1 MITINTFLLIFLF
14 VLMACFSMELWLEWI
29 NAGYM
34 QKSAGRIPVALQ
46 DMVDEAKLRKM
57 VDYNLD
63 HTKAAIFYGI
73 TGKIV
78 FLFIILSGILP
89 WLANRIEN
97 MNFIAAG
104 LIFFAF
110 PALIESIIHLP
121 FDYYQ
126 IFVIEERYGFNMRD
140 LKIWISDFMKSLA
153 IGTIVGG
160 CLLCLVFLVIQ
171 KSGNRWWFWSWLVFL
186 GFQFVMIIL
195 YPKIIAPLFNKFT
208 PIENQA
214 LAEKIKELAIR
225 EGLKV
230 EGIFQMDAG
239 KRSRHT
245 NAYFSGF
252 GKTKRIVLFDTL
264 LASHTDDEMIAVLAH
279 EIGHLKKRHIPK
291 QFIGIGLISFVLLFI
306 VAHMLDWVVM
316 YESFGFHSTPAY
328 IGLFLISILWS
339 PFGVII
345 TPFFLMI
352 SRKFEKEADQYAY
365 ALLKTSA
372 PLIKALKKMV
382 VDNLSNLNPH
392 PLYVLFHYSHPAIP
406 DRIAYLERL
415 ERNIK
420 KED

>member
-1 MITINTFLLIFLF
+1 MITINTFLSVFLF
-14 VLMACFSMELWLEWI
+14 VLMAGFSMELWLEWI

-34 QKSAGRIPVALQ
+34 KNSAGRIPVMLQ

-57 VDYNLD
+57 VAYNLD
-63 HTKAAIFYGI
+63 HTEAGIFYGI

-97 MNFIAAG
+97 MNFIPAG

-126 IFVIEERYGFNMRD
+126 IFVIEERYGFNTRH
-140 LKIWISDFMKSLA
+140 LKIWISDFLKSLA
-153 IGTIVGG
+153 VGTIVGG
-160 CLLCLVFLVIQ
+160 CLLCLVFIVIQ

-195 YPKIIAPLFNKFT
+195 YPKIIAPLFNKFR
-208 PIENQA
+208 PIENQV
-214 LAEKIKELAIR
+214 LAEKIQELVIR

-264 LASHTDDEMIAVLAH
+264 LASHTEDEIIAVLAH
-279 EIGHLKKRHIPK
+279 EIGHLKNGHIRK
-291 QFIGIGLISFVLLFI
+291 QFIGIGLISFVLFFLI
-306 VAHMLDWVVM
+306 SRLLNWEVM
-316 YESFGFHSTPAY
+316 YYSLGFNKNPVY
-328 IGLFLISILWS
+328 VGLFLISILWS
-339 PFGVII
+339 PFGILI
-345 TPFFLMI
+345 NPFFLNI
-352 SRKFEKEADQYAY
+352 LRKFEREADEYAH

-372 PLIKALKKMV
+372 PLIRALKKMA
-382 VDNLSNLNPH
+382 VDNLSNINPH
-392 PLYVLFHYSHPAIP
+392 PLYVIFHYSHPAIM
-406 DRIAYLERL
+406 DRIAYLECL
-415 ERNIK
+415 DRNIE